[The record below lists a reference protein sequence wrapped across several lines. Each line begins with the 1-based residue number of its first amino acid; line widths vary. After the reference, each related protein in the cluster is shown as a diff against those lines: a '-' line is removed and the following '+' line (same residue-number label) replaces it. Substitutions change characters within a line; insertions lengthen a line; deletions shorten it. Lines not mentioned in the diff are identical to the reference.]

1 MELTS
6 YYYYYHYDSF
16 VDIFVSAEWYIFKI
30 QITY

>member
-1 MELTS
+1 MELPTN
-6 YYYYYHYDSF
+6 YYYYHFDSC